1 MPNDKHP
8 FDVAAE
14 RLEALADEPVAGH
27 DASPDYSEL
36 RSATDESVG
45 DYPQALLCE
54 PHDWGESEG
63 LGPDGFPAV
72 PIPEQRLQPTA
83 RWTDVLSSSLWSDG
97 HLLNQKALAVFKRC
111 DLGVFREYPAI
122 VLDHTGSARPLTYLH
137 LRNVIPPTAIDFG
150 RSEFYLADMLGLP
163 KGPLAIN
170 SFEDW
175 LEKQRR
181 ASAGELDGC
190 EEFSGIAYKKLFFR
204 QGHAPSVDY
213 FALERLGIKVYIS
226 ARLKEAIV
234 NSGITGLEI
243 RPDKRL
249 FADH

>member
-1 MPNDKHP
+1 MTSTRSTSLPNGWK
-8 FDVAAE
+8 
-14 RLEALADEPVAGH
+14 RSADEPVAGH
-27 DASPDYSEL
+27 DASPDYWEL

-97 HLLNQKALAVFKRC
+97 HLLNQKALAVFRRC
-111 DLGVFREYPAI
+111 DLGDFREYPAI
-122 VLDHTGSARPLTYLH
+122 VRDHTGSARPLTYLH
-137 LRNVIPPTAIDFG
+137 IRNVIPPTAIDFG
-150 RSEFYLADMLGLP
+150 RSEFYLAEMLGMP
-163 KGPLAIN
+163 KGPLVIN

-213 FALERLGIKVYIS
+213 FTLERLGITVYIS
-226 ARLKEAIV
+226 RRLKERDREFRHHGPGDQAEQEAV
-234 NSGITGLEI
+234 C
-243 RPDKRL
+243 
-249 FADH
+249 